1 MSNPCDDPRVAAWRA
16 LSRAHT
22 TLADALEDRLSDE
35 HDLPLLSYE
44 VLARLDE
51 AEGARLRMQELAE
64 VLPLSKSGL
73 TRLVDRMEAAGL
85 LQREECSE
93 DRRGTFACLTRPGR
107 ETLST
112 AGQGHL
118 AVLEDRLADRLT
130 DEELATLR
138 ELLDRV
144 ARTADTRRGATVS

>member
-1 MSNPCDDPRVAAWRA
+1 MSNARDDPRVATWRA

-22 TLADALEDRLSDE
+22 TLAGALGDRLEGE

-51 AEGARLRMQELAE
+51 TDGERLRMQELAD

-73 TRLVDRMEAAGL
+73 TRLVDRMESAGL
-85 LQREECSE
+85 IRREDCSE
-93 DRRGTFACLTRPGR
+93 DRRGTFACLTDEGR
-107 ETLST
+107 DTLSD
-112 AGQGHL
+112 AGDGHR
-118 AVLEDRLADRLT
+118 AVLDERLAGELT
-130 DEELATLR
+130 DEELTTLR

-144 ARTADTRRGATVS
+144 AEARRGATVS

>member
-1 MSNPCDDPRVAAWRA
+1 MSNPCDDPRVATWRA

-22 TLADALEDRLSDE
+22 TLAGALEDRLEGE

-51 AEGARLRMQELAE
+51 ADGARLRMQELADT
-64 VLPLSKSGL
+64 LPLSKSGL

-85 LQREECSE
+85 IHREECSE
-93 DRRGTFACLTRPGR
+93 DRRGTFACLTDEGR
-107 ETLST
+107 DTLSD
-112 AGQGHL
+112 AGDGHR
-118 AVLEDRLADRLT
+118 AVLEERLAAQLT
-130 DEELATLR
+130 DEELTTLR

-144 ARTADTRRGATVS
+144 VESRRSADVT

>member
-1 MSNPCDDPRVAAWRA
+1 MSNPCDDPRVAVWRA

-22 TLADALEDRLSDE
+22 TLTDALEDRLTDE

-44 VLARLDE
+44 VLSRLDE
-51 AEGARLRMQELAE
+51 ADGQRLRMQELADA
-64 VLPLSKSGL
+64 LPLSKSGL
-73 TRLVDRMEAAGL
+73 TRLVDRMESAGL

-93 DRRGTFACLTRPGR
+93 DRRGTFACLTGTGR
-107 ETLST
+107 AALSD
-112 AGQGHL
+112 AGEEHR
-118 AVLEDRLADRLT
+118 AVLDERLAGDLT

-144 ARTADTRRGATVS
+144 ADARRGATTR